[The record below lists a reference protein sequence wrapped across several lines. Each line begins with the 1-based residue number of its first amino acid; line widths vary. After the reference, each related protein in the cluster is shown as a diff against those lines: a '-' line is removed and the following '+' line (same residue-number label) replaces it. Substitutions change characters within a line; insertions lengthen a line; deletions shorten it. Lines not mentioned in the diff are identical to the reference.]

1 MKKVLK
7 SFDFALEGILE
18 FFLYERNAR
27 IQLVVAIVASILGVL
42 FKISQSEWL
51 MIIFSIALI
60 LSLEMINSAIEKL
73 CDLVTKD
80 FHPGIK
86 RIKDISAGAVLLASV
101 LSLIAGLII
110 FIPKIVQLLN
120 QSK

>member
-1 MKKVLK
+1 MKKFLK
-7 SFDFALEGILE
+7 SFGFAIEGVLE

-27 IQLVVAIVASILGVL
+27 IQLAVAIIAIILGAV

-51 MIIFSIALI
+51 MIIFSIVLV

-73 CDLVTKD
+73 CDMVTKD

-86 RIKDISAGAVLLASV
+86 RIKDTAAGAVLVSAV
-101 LSLIAGLII
+101 FSLIAGLII
-110 FIPKIVQLLN
+110 FIPKIYQFLTPG
-120 QSK
+120 K